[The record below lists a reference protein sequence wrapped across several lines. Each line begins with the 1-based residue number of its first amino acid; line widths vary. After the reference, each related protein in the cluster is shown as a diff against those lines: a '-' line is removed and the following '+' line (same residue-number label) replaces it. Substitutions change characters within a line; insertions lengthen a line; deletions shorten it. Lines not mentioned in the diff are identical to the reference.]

1 VLRKLR
7 SDNVI
12 LYINKNGYDMPL
24 R

>member
-1 VLRKLR
+1 VLKKLR